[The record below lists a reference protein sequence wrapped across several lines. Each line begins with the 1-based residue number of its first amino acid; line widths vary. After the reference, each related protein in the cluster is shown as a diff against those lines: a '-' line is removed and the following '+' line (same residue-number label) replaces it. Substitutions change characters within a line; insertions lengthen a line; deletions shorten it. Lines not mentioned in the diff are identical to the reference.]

1 MRRSMTFMGII
12 GLAAVAVLLM
22 GGVVVVQVVVLSA
35 LAVAVIAGAVALSV
49 EQSFRL
55 LERAVGGAEVPV
67 RRTGAALTR

>member
-55 LERAVGGAEVPV
+55 LERAVGEAEVPV